1 MNIFG
6 TANGILVCF
15 LVASAQLS
23 AEEIDFNQDIRSIL
37 SNHCLTCHGP
47 DPAERKADL
56 RLDTQAGSRADL
68 GGYAAI
74 LPGNPDA
81 SELLN
86 RVVTSDEDDR
96 MPPPEVGPRLS
107 DEQIEKLRQWISEG
121 AEFAEHWAYVP
132 PTRPELPSVD
142 TIDWLRNP
150 IDRFVLNRLEG
161 EGMKPAEEADRWAL
175 ARRAAID
182 LTGLPPRAEAVEAF
196 LEDDSELAFDRYVD
210 GLLHDDA
217 FGERW
222 ARVWLDLARYADS
235 AGYADD
241 PPRTIWAYRDYVIRS
256 LNENLPF
263 DQFTVEQLA
272 GDLLPDPTD
281 DQLIATAFHRNTM
294 TNSEGGTDDE
304 QFRNEAVIDRV
315 NTTMQVWMGT
325 TIACAQCHNHKY
337 DPITQKEYFEFFAF
351 FNNTEDSDRRNEEPL
366 LSLYSSSQKQQIAN
380 WNEEIDSLKYQ
391 INRPNDVV
399 SAEQREW
406 EERLEEMPKWTR
418 SHPNEVS
425 AGHRTLEVTEDG
437 LVQASGIKKEKDTYR
452 VSIPLDGESVTAIRL
467 ETEPQKEN
475 FAVSQLK
482 VQWRPETQEGVI
494 AQFVRVELPGKRKIL
509 SLAEVEVFSSGVN
522 IARDG
527 KATQS
532 STASGGLAKRGNDG
546 NTNGNYSEAN
556 STTHTATTDNPWWEL
571 DLGKAQKIDG
581 LEIWNRTD
589 GGAGISGRLKGFRIK
604 LLAEDRSTVW
614 EREPSELPSPN
625 LELGPGAE
633 RSLKIASVKA
643 DFQQRRSLAQNVLQ
657 EPLDPRKYWAVG
669 GQLNRP
675 HELVL
680 AFDEALPSK
689 AGTLVLSI
697 GQESRSPKHLIDA
710 FAVSVTSSPQLIDF
724 VRTPDKI
731 TELIVLAPEERDGT
745 QKAELASYFRSVS
758 VALKPLR
765 DQLADREQKLR
776 DLKPMTTVPVLRQL
790 ASDKR
795 RTTNIQTRGNY
806 LNKEGEVNEGTPA
819 AFHSLPEGVPRD
831 RLALAQWLVSRENP
845 LTARVISNRHWEQL
859 FGRGIVSTSE
869 EFGSQGDLPTH
880 PALLDWLAVELMDSG
895 WDLKYLLKLMV
906 TSATYRQSSVVGEG
920 DLERDPD
927 NQWYARGPRFR
938 ISAEMIRDQA
948 LALGGLLSHKKYGPP
963 ARPFQPKLGVS
974 AAFGSGIDWEPSEGA
989 DRYRRGLYTNWRRSN
1004 PYPSM
1009 TTFDA
1014 PTREVCTVRRP
1025 RSNTPL
1031 QALVTLNDPV
1041 YIEAAQGLARRIVD
1055 QSGSIETK
1063 VDWAFRLA
1071 LVRPASSVERDRLV
1085 NLYHSTKDL
1094 FERNPEQAK
1103 EMATIPYGDA
1113 EEGTDLIALASWTVV
1128 GNVLLNLDEIFLKR

>member
-1 MNIFG
+1 MKIYG
-6 TANGILVCF
+6 TAKGLLVCF
-15 LVASAQLS
+15 LLS
-23 AEEIDFNQDIRSIL
+23 GTLLSGSEIDFNRDIRSIL

-74 LPGNPDA
+74 LPGDPDA
-81 SELLN
+81 SELLK

-96 MPPPEVGPRLS
+96 MPPPEIGPPLS
-107 DEQIEKLRQWISEG
+107 EDQIASLRQWIAGG
-121 AEFAEHWAYVP
+121 ADYAVHWAYVP
-132 PTRPELPSVD
+132 PIRAKVPPVARQEWV
-142 TIDWLRNP
+142 RNP
-150 IDRFVLNRLEG
+150 IDRFVLAHLER
-161 EGMKPAEEADRWAL
+161 EGLEPSEEADRWAL

-182 LTGLPPRAEAVEAF
+182 LTGLPPRSEEVEAF
-196 LEDDSELAFDRYVD
+196 LEDRSDLAFERYVD
-210 GLLHDDA
+210 GLLHADA

-272 GDLLPDPTD
+272 GDLLPNPTEE
-281 DQLIATAFHRNTM
+281 QLIATAFHRNTM

-304 QFRNEAVIDRV
+304 QFRNEAIVDRV

-366 LSLYSSSQKQQIAN
+366 LSLYSNDQKKQQAR
-380 WNEEIDSLKYQ
+380 WKEEIASLQYQ
-391 INRPNDVV
+391 LRRPDDRVTV
-399 SAEQREW
+399 EQQHWEARLAEVPEW
-406 EERLEEMPKWTR
+406 TETLPSEGTAEHRRLEVGKDGVIR
-418 SHPNEVS
+418 AKGAKS
-425 AGHRTLEVTEDG
+425 ATDSYQVL
-437 LVQASGIKKEKDTYR
+437 
-452 VSIPLDGESVTAIRL
+452 IPLENEPVTAIRL
-467 ETEPQKEN
+467 ETLAQQDG
-475 FAVSQLK
+475 FAVTQVSAR
-482 VQWRPETQEGVI
+482 WRPAVQESVT
-494 AQFVRVELPGKRKIL
+494 ARFVRVEIPGKRKIL
-509 SLAEVEVFSSGVN
+509 SLAELEVMSGGIN
-522 IARDG
+522 IAPQG
-527 KATQS
+527 KASQS
-532 STASGGLAKRGNDG
+532 STASGGLASRGNDG

-556 STTHTATTDNPWWEL
+556 STTHTATSDNPWWEL
-571 DLGKAQKIDG
+571 DLGKATRIDE
-581 LEIWNRTD
+581 LRLWNRTD
-589 GGAGISGRLKGFRIK
+589 GGDGISGRLKGFQIK
-604 LLAEDRSTVW
+604 LLAADRSKVW
-614 EREPSELPSPN
+614 EKRPSEVPNPN
-625 LELGPGAE
+625 LSLGPGGE
-633 RSLKIASVKA
+633 RSLNIVNARA
-643 DFQQRRSLAQNVLQ
+643 DFQDRRRLARNVLQ
-657 EPLDPRKYWAVG
+657 PRLDPKKYWSVGQAVDKA
-669 GQLNRP
+669 

-680 AFDEALPSK
+680 ALDSPLPSK
-689 AGTLVLSI
+689 AGTLLLTV
-697 GQESRSPKHLIDA
+697 GQESESEKQLIDA
-710 FAVSVTSSPQLIDF
+710 FAVSVTSSIQVGEFLQ
-724 VRTPDKI
+724 TPENI
-731 TELIVLAPEERDGT
+731 TDLVGVAAENRDAA
-745 QKAELASYFRSVS
+745 QKAELAAYFRTVS
-758 VALKPLR
+758 PTLKPLR
-765 DQLADREQKLR
+765 DQLADREKKLR
-776 DLKPMTTVPVLRQL
+776 EFKPMTTVPVLRQL
-790 ASDKR
+790 AANKR
-795 RTTNIQTRGNY
+795 RKTNIQIRGNY
-806 LNKEGEVNEGTPA
+806 LNKEEEVNEGTPE
-819 AFHSLPEGVPRD
+819 AFHALPEGVPRD
-831 RLALAQWLVSRENP
+831 RLALAQWLVSRDNP

-895 WDLKYLLKLMV
+895 WDLKHLLKLMV
-906 TSATYRQSSVVGEG
+906 TSSTYRQSSRVTDD

-948 LALGGLLSHKKYGPP
+948 LEIGGLLSRKKYGPP

-1041 YIEAAQGLARRIVD
+1041 YIEAAQGLARRIMARAGTVE
-1055 QSGSIETK
+1055 SK
-1063 VDWAFRLA
+1063 VEWAFQSA
-1071 LVRPASSVERDRLV
+1071 LVRPASASERDRLV
-1085 NLYHSTKDL
+1085 GLFRSTKEFFDVNL
-1094 FERNPEQAK
+1094 EQAN
-1103 EMATIPYGDA
+1103 EMATVPYGKIDK
-1113 EEGTDLIALASWTVV
+1113 GTDVSAAASWTVV